1 MRFLLVSCFL
11 FQIITFS
18 TAQNL
23 VPNPSFERVNEI
35 TDRWMGTFSKFNRA
49 MKFWNSPT
57 QGSPDL
63 FFLKVK
69 DKMIPPRKGYDLKPY
84 FPRSGKM
91 MVGIK
96 TYGCEGR
103 VMHCKEYLQIALKQ
117 PLKIGVE
124 YYLEFYVNPMYTG
137 ILSNN
142 IGAAFSMKKVR
153 QLYDEGL
160 YEYEAKVNEEKTIS
174 YNGEWQ
180 KVSGKF
186 IADSTYRYLM
196 IGNFYKD
203 NRTNVDITHAD
214 IGYGYILID
223 DVRFVRSDQEHLAFA
238 DELDLGS
245 IQFEWDKSILLD
257 RAYPVLDEIVRI
269 LRTDETLK
277 IKISGHTDD
286 TGNLRYNQRLSDAR
300 AKRVFDY
307 FVENGID
314 ANRLQYFGFGATQAI
329 ASNDT
334 EEGRQ
339 QNRRVEFE
347 VEEN

>member
-1 MRFLLVSCFL
+1 MTTLSV
-11 FQIITFS
+11 
-18 TAQNL
+18 AQNL

-63 FFLKVK
+63 LFLKVK
-69 DKMIPPRKGYDLKPY
+69 DRMYPPRDGFDLNPY
-84 FPRSGKM
+84 FPRTGKM

-96 TYGCEGR
+96 TYGCAEKI
-103 VMHCKEYLQIALKQ
+103 MHCKEYLQITLKQ
-117 PLKIGVE
+117 PLQAGAE
-124 YYLEFYVNPMYTG
+124 YYLEFYVNPVYSS

-142 IGAAFSMKKVR
+142 IGAAFSTKYTR
-153 QLYDEGL
+153 QLYAEGL
-160 YEYEAKVNEEKTIS
+160 YEFQAKINREEILS
-174 YNGEWQ
+174 YTGEWH

-186 IADSTYRYLM
+186 VADSAYQYLM

-203 NRTNVDITHAD
+203 NRTNIDITNAEMD
-214 IGYGYILID
+214 YGFVLID

-245 IQFEWDKSILLD
+245 IQFEWNKSVLLST
-257 RAYPVLDEIVRI
+257 AYPVLSEILTI
-269 LRTDETLK
+269 LKTDETLK
-277 IKISGHTDD
+277 LKINGHTDD
-286 TGNLRYNQRLSDAR
+286 TGNDRYNQRLSDAR

-307 FVENGID
+307 FVENGIE
-314 ANRLQYFGFGATQAI
+314 AGRLRYLGYGATQAI
-329 ASNDT
+329 ASNKT

-339 QNRRVEFE
+339 QNMRVEFE

>member
-1 MRFLLVSCFL
+1 MRFLLLSCFL
-11 FQIITFS
+11 FQFITLS

-63 FFLKVK
+63 LFLKVK
-69 DKMIPPRKGYDLKPY
+69 DRMFPPRDGFDLTSY
-84 FPRSGKM
+84 FPRTGKM

-96 TYGCEGR
+96 TYGCAEK
-103 VMHCKEYLQIALKQ
+103 VMHCKEYLQISLKQ
-117 PLKIGVE
+117 PLQIGME
-124 YYLEFYVNPMYTG
+124 YYLEFYVNPLYSS
-137 ILSNN
+137 ILNNN
-142 IGAAFSMKKVR
+142 IGAAFSTNRTR
-153 QLYDEGL
+153 QLYAEGL
-160 YEYEAKVNEEKTIS
+160 YDFEAKINTKEVIT
-174 YNGEWQ
+174 YTGEWQ

-186 IADSTYRYLM
+186 VADSAYQYLM

-203 NRTNVDITHAD
+203 DRTNIEITNAEMD
-214 IGYGYILID
+214 YGFILID

-245 IQFEWDKSILLD
+245 IQFEWDKSVLLD
-257 RAYPVLDEIVRI
+257 RAYPVLNEIVSI
-269 LRTDETLK
+269 LKTDETLK
-277 IKISGHTDD
+277 IKINGHTDD

-307 FVENGID
+307 FVANGI
-314 ANRLQYFGFGATQAI
+314 AAHRLQYFGFGATQAI
-329 ASNDT
+329 ASNAT
-334 EEGRQ
+334 EEGRK